1 MLFKLLLS
9 IVFDLSSLLL
19 ASIFQR
25 PVMVKLE
32 VIPIRIVT
40 LKSFPGVFGRLHLN
54 VKLQTWLPVKKTC
67 CLNHPRNEQPSGACG
82 FVIVRPFP
90 LLFLV
95 DGCTCCS
102 VSGSV
107 VCGGKPESTAE
118 EGEGARKNPV
128 FFK

>member
-1 MLFKLLLS
+1 MLFKMLLS

-25 PVMVKLE
+25 PVMVRLE

-54 VKLQTWLPVKKTC
+54 VKLQTWFPIKKT
-67 CLNHPRNEQPSGACG
+67 CLNHPRNEQPSRACG

-90 LLFLV
+90 TLFLV
-95 DGCTCCS
+95 DGCTYCS

-107 VCGGKPESTAE
+107 VCGGKPEPTAE
-118 EGEGARKNPV
+118 EVEGAKKNSV
-128 FFK
+128 FLK